1 MVSRQV
7 FMYVGHDLVA
17 EHTTAGDASSDV
29 VVGRVWVQDPGTG
42 ETVGQVNLH
51 SNTDSVSGVSEWSQ
65 AQVDAVFYALVADLA
80 GAPQE
85 LIDTER
91 GSVAG
96 CVTQSLFG
104 RRQWLGVVSP
114 VLFAG
119 QYEDDESGW
128 VYNRFRFYD
137 PAGGVYGAQ
146 DPLGVGP
153 NVGTPQGYVHNP
165 LTWVDTLGLESYPK
179 DDKALSYD
187 EESGRW
193 VDSRTKQPTK
203 DRPYENPL
211 IHESD
216 ESKPVGIKVT
226 PNSVHTYINHD
237 AQQAIQN
244 SIYDKNG
251 DLVGHVDFKNHNPA
265 NDLTN
270 PRATSGHG
278 HIFPP
283 GQPMLG
289 HGKGAIHIPNKSLP
303 AGWDALPEGISPR
316 VPIGE

>member
-96 CVTQSLFG
+96 RVTQSLFG

-119 QYEDDESGW
+119 QYEDAESGW

-216 ESKPVGIKVT
+216 ESKPVGTKVT

-270 PRATSGHG
+270 SRATSGHG

-303 AGWDALPEGISPR
+303 AGWEALPEGISPR